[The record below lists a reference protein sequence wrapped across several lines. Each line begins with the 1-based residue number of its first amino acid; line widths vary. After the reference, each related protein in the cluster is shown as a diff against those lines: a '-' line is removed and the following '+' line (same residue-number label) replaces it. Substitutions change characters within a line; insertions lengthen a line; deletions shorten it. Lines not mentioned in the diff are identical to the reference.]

1 MSRRLTNTRSKEG
14 ANMLNPD
21 PIVRAGVFAA
31 PECMIPGKVQ
41 LKRSVQLVLQEL
53 TKNWSDDEN
62 VDLLFSITA
71 LADRMGANRA
81 AIHSGLRTLFAED
94 ALRFRRREKDTRP
107 VYYVDWSKIINDLGM
122 ERLGVRA
129 HGGPH
134 SFESAGCPKEPCGP
148 KPYLRW
154 GRGPNKSKK
163 GDE

>member
-1 MSRRLTNTRSKEG
+1 
-14 ANMLNPD
+14 MLNPD

-81 AIHSGLRTLFAED
+81 AIHSGLRTLSPRTRSASVAEK
-94 ALRFRRREKDTRP
+94 RTP
-107 VYYVDWSKIINDLGM
+107 VPSTTWTGARSSTI
-122 ERLGVRA
+122 
-129 HGGPH
+129 
-134 SFESAGCPKEPCGP
+134 
-148 KPYLRW
+148 
-154 GRGPNKSKK
+154 
-163 GDE
+163 

>member
-1 MSRRLTNTRSKEG
+1 MSCNLMNTRSKEG

-31 PECMIPGKVQ
+31 PECMIPGRVQ

-71 LADRMGANRA
+71 LADRLGANRA
-81 AIHSGLRTLFAED
+81 SIHSGLRTLFAED
-94 ALRFRRREKDTRP
+94 ALRFRRRETDKRP
-107 VYYVDWSKIINDLGM
+107 VYYVDWSKIINDLGT
-122 ERLGVRA
+122 ERLGVQA

-134 SFESAGCPKEPCGP
+134 SFESEGYPKEPCGP
-148 KPYLRW
+148 KPRLGW
-154 GRGPNKSKK
+154 GRPSTNHTK
-163 GDE
+163 GE